1 MRALLVTPQGVEETE
16 IGYEVEKT
24 RALLKNQPLP
34 RYEDA
39 NLQSMYRLIGCDL
52 VTVAGCPDDAHDCW
66 VDEEALLHLANGTQA
81 NKVDWYPEILFGKLL
96 ITGVD
101 DKGNTTAAT
110 MTVEELQS
118 RVKIGALFYG

>member
-1 MRALLVTPQGVEETE
+1 MRALLVTPEGVEETE

-24 RALLKNQPLP
+24 RALLKNKPLP

-39 NLQSMYRLIGCDL
+39 NLQSMYRLLDCDL
-52 VTVAGCPDDAHDCW
+52 VTVAGQPDQIHDCW
-66 VDEEALLHLANGTQA
+66 VNEEALLFLQNGTQA
-81 NKVDWYPEILFGKLL
+81 NRVDWYPEILFGKLL

-101 DKGNTTAAT
+101 NKGNTRPAT